1 MLYGTDVRL
10 VVGSR
15 LRLHVRDGT
24 AGELDLGAELDGPT
38 FTPRRDP
45 ALFGQVCIDPDVLT
59 IAWPDGAEFA
69 LAFRLALVGRH
80 VDAPLIATAGSA
92 TAGNAAAGNA
102 AVRSRVARSGCMR
115 GCRAPRRSGRKV
127 ACEGSAPASKR
138 GGEHRGGDDRSI
150 T

>member
-80 VDAPLIATAGSA
+80 VDAPLIATAG
-92 TAGNAAAGNA
+92 NAAAGNA